1 MFGQFEL
8 AHFTSSCEYG
18 EHIVVQGALHSQY
31 PSVKLFDAHP
41 SPGTP
46 PNVINSSIDLPIR
59 GRSSNEFLSSTPE
72 AGISATLAISLGD
85 SPRSPVLADP
95 A

>member
-8 AHFTSSCEYG
+8 AHFTSSCEYC
-18 EHIVVQGALHSQY
+18 EHIVVQGALHSRY

-41 SPGTP
+41 SLGTP
-46 PNVINSSIDLPIR
+46 RMSSIPVLTFPS
-59 GRSSNEFLSSTPE
+59 GEGQATNFLSSTPE
-72 AGISATLAISLGD
+72 AGISVTLAISLGD